1 MARQFKVPVN
11 LVSLTA
17 DPVSAN
23 PGDIYFNSSTSFIR
37 LYTTASG
44 WQNVGG
50 SGGGG
55 GGGGTINHTH
65 NYDGSVI
72 VGSGGSLVT
81 TATFGSGVPNNVLG
95 LDGDVYIDTTN
106 LNIYT
111 KSAGAW
117 GSPTEINVYTKEE
130 ITTLLSGKSDT
141 GHTHTLA
148 SITDVTASAA
158 ELNLLDGA
166 TITTTELNY
175 LDGVTSSIQTQLD
188 NVGNSLGDYI
198 PLNQINQPDGV
209 PGTDPNGNILV
220 PTVPSALG
228 AGLKF
233 RDNTIQTTAI
243 TPAMLEDIE
252 VLALAAL

>member
-11 LVSLTA
+11 LVSLTT
-17 DPVSAN
+17 DPSTASA
-23 PGDIYFNSSTSFIR
+23 GDIYYNSATSFIR
-37 LYTTASG
+37 LYTTTAG

-50 SGGGG
+50 SGGGGGG

-65 NYDGSVI
+65 NYDGSVV

-81 TATFGSGVPNNVLG
+81 TATFGAGIPNNVLG

-106 LNIYT
+106 LNIYL
-111 KSAGAW
+111 KNAGVW
-117 GSPTEINVYTKEE
+117 GSPTEINAYTKEE
-130 ITTLLSGKSDT
+130 VDTLLSD
-141 GHTHTLA
+141 
-148 SITDVTASAA
+148 I
-158 ELNLLDGA
+158 
-166 TITTTELNY
+166 
-175 LDGVTSSIQTQLD
+175 
-188 NVGNSLGDYI
+188 GNSLGDYV
-198 PLNQINQPDGV
+198 PLSQVNQPDGV
-209 PGTDPNGNILV
+209 PATDPNGNILV
-220 PTVPSALG
+220 PTVLSANG